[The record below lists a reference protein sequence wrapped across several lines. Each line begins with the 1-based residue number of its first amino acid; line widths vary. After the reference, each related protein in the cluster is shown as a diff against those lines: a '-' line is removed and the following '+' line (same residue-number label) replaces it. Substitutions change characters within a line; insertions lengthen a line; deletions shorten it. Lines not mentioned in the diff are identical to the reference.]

1 MVAARKQLKES
12 LAARDEALRYYGDM
26 VSYLDQSVDREF
38 MAAARHYADGMAQRR
53 RNRKAIADATAEQ
66 KDNVLQQR
74 GIPYGAVKRAHEQE
88 EANAVEYPVTAER
101 NYPTR
106 EEIETAAKVCEQLG
120 HRVTAL
126 ALRHRLER
134 ESDG

>member
-12 LAARDEALRYYGDM
+12 LAARDEALRYYGD
-26 VSYLDQSVDREF
+26 VISYLDQSVNREF

-53 RNRKAIADATAEQ
+53 RNRRAIQEAAPPTQEQ
-66 KDNVLQQR
+66 RDQVMRDR
-74 GIPYGAVKRAHEQE
+74 GYIRRTGAKP
-88 EANAVEYPVTAER
+88 VEHNE
-101 NYPTR
+101 PTR
-106 EEIETAAKVCEQLG
+106 EEIETAARVCEQLG

>member
-12 LAARDEALRYYGDM
+12 LAAREEELAVARDLIG
-26 VSYLDQSVDREF
+26 YLDRLINPAVGEA
-38 MAAARHYADGMAQRR
+38 MEGARLYAQAQAYRR
-53 RNRKAIADATAEQ
+53 RNRRAIQEAAPPTQEQ
-66 KDNVLQQR
+66 RDQVMRDR
-74 GIPYGAVKRAHEQE
+74 GYIRRTGAKP
-88 EANAVEYPVTAER
+88 VEHNE
-101 NYPTR
+101 PTR